1 MTDIKKVSEQFSA
14 AGQITPEELEQAAK
28 EGFKSIVNLRYPQET
43 GFQADEQEQAL
54 AAGLDYTNIP
64 LNPSEPNQELV
75 DKAIRE
81 IKDLPKPILIH
92 CAAGA
97 RASAVAL
104 IATSIQAGL
113 TPEEITAK
121 AKEINLKL
129 DQPHLKQFLEQ
140 QTQNKA
146 IDTEVRTNQIK
157 IPNGDLQIDAYQAE
171 PLRQG
176 TFPAVIVIQEI
187 FGVNI
192 HIREVTQRLA
202 KQGYV
207 AIAPAIFQRIAPG
220 FESGYTPEDIQ
231 IGRKYKE
238 QTKANEILSDIQ
250 ATIAYLKTLP
260 NVNGDAIGS
269 IGFCFGGH
277 IVYLAATLPEI
288 KATASFYGGG
298 IVNST
303 PGGGAPTITRTP
315 DIKGTIYAFFGT
327 EDAGI
332 PLEQTQQIE
341 AELEK
346 YQIPHQVFRYPGEH
360 GFFCNHRGSYNAL
373 SAADAWLKVKEL
385 FEKQLQA
392 KV

>member
-1 MTDIKKVSEQFSA
+1 MTDIKKLSDQFSA
-14 AGQITPEELEQAAK
+14 AGQITPEELQQVAK
-28 EGFKSIVNLRYPQET
+28 EGFRSILNLRSSQET
-43 GFQADEQEQAL
+43 GFQADEHDKAL
-54 AAGLDYTNIP
+54 AAGLDYANIP

-81 IKDLPKPILIH
+81 IEDLPKPILVH

-97 RASAVAL
+97 RASAIAL
-104 IATSIQAGL
+104 IATSIQGGL
-113 TPEEITAK
+113 TREEITAK
-121 AKEINLKL
+121 AKEIDLKL
-129 DQPHLKQFLEQ
+129 DQPHLKQFLQHTENQ
-140 QTQNKA
+140 ATDTA
-146 IDTEVRTNQIK
+146 IRSESIK
-157 IPNGDLQIDAYQAE
+157 IPNGDLQIDAYLSE
-171 PLRQG
+171 PLSEG
-176 TFPAVIVIQEI
+176 TFPAIIVVQEI

-220 FESGYTPEDIQ
+220 FETGYSPEYIQ

-238 QTKANEILSDIQ
+238 QTKADEILSDIQ

-260 NVNGDAIGS
+260 NVNSDAIGS

-298 IVNST
+298 IANST

-332 PLEQTQQIE
+332 PQDETQQIE

-346 YQIPHQVFRYPGEH
+346 HQIPHQVFRYPGGH
-360 GFFCNHRGSYNAL
+360 GFFCNHRSSYNAL
-373 SAADAWLKVKEL
+373 SAANAWLKVTEL
-385 FEKQLQA
+385 FEKQLHT
-392 KV
+392 K